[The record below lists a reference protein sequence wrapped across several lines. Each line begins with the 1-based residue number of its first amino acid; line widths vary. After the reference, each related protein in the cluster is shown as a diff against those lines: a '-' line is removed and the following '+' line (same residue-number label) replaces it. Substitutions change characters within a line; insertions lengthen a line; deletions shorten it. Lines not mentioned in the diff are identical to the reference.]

1 MLNET
6 CLNNFH
12 SLLTYISIKLFLVIL
27 INIYIWFSNHEKAVL
42 TLEFITTTYSEENV
56 KYTFIAIRWLTAF
69 TKVSLSFFIT
79 ISSARAIEISKWQPA
94 MREWGFH
101 ISLLTAA
108 LRIKDYTDIW
118 PPAVIQTKNSSLS
131 YLHENV
137 VWESLGGKWCCRK
150 LWCGFYWYFCKK
162 ITFTTD
168 FVDFSLIFYI
178 QNKSRSYK
186 AFELTACKLCHS
198 PRGLSI
204 FSNCAQHHQL
214 HVLPNLREHPV
225 FSALASQI
233 TTLVKLEP
241 IKLNSLAGYV

>member
-69 TKVSLSFFIT
+69 TKTSINGADVST
-79 ISSARAIEISKWQPA
+79 R
-94 MREWGFH
+94 
-101 ISLLTAA
+101 
-108 LRIKDYTDIW
+108 

-162 ITFTTD
+162 ITFITD

-186 AFELTACKLCHS
+186 AFELTARKLCHS

>member
-1 MLNET
+1 MLFQVN
-6 CLNNFH
+6 LLH
-12 SLLTYISIKLFLVIL
+12 SCWRLVPRCFSYGEFPRVLPLTWWLFRLLTDRRLRIDRVLFQI
-27 INIYIWFSNHEKAVL
+27 FS
-42 TLEFITTTYSEENV
+42 
-56 KYTFIAIRWLTAF
+56 R
-69 TKVSLSFFIT
+69 SLSFFIT

-94 MREWGFH
+94 TREWGFH

-225 FSALASQI
+225 FSALGPCLHGVGDPG
-233 TTLVKLEP
+233 LVR
-241 IKLNSLAGYV
+241 